1 MPICVICLVIALV
14 CTCREYERA
23 KQSARI
29 AVDSETSTVE
39 NSLPAHTQAPA
50 IHHLPLPPIP
60 TDHAAEEEGA
70 AECEYY
76 SASEL
81 KVEANLAY
89 GTNLTNNEAVSYDST
104 EPNRAHE
111 INSAAEVDQAY
122 ELDDIIDIIANDS
135 GLKTEENRVHG
146 SKLPVEPNNNE
157 VTENIAYG
165 QYNQPEEGADTYE
178 YI

>member
-1 MPICVICLVIALV
+1 MPVCIICLVIALI
-14 CTCREYERA
+14 CTCRKYERA
-23 KQSARI
+23 KQSSQI

-39 NSLPAHTQAPA
+39 NLQAPA

-60 TDHAAEEEGA
+60 TDYAAEEESA
-70 AECEYY
+70 AEYEY

-89 GTNLTNNEAVSYDST
+89 GTNLTNNEVNQAVYYDT
-104 EPNRAHE
+104 EPNRAHK

-122 ELDDIIDIIANDS
+122 ELDDIIDIAANDS
-135 GLKTEENRVHG
+135 DLKTEENRAHG
-146 SKLPVEPNNNE
+146 SKLSAEPNNNE
-157 VTENIAYG
+157 VIENIAYG
-165 QYNQPEEGADTYE
+165 QYNQPEEAADTYE